1 MTFDIRY
8 SPGCIAYLK
17 KLDRPTLKRIKLSIE
32 ARLGVSPFDY
42 GKPLRHSAHG
52 LWTLRMG
59 DWRVIYQVNKE
70 EVWVLKIAHR
80 REVYKLL

>member
-1 MTFDIRY
+1 MAFEIRY
-8 SPGCIAYLK
+8 SPDCIADLK

-32 ARLGVSPFDY
+32 SRLVSSPFDY

-52 LWTLRMG
+52 LWTLRIG
-59 DWRVIYQVNKE
+59 DWRVIYQVNQE
-70 EVWVLKIAHR
+70 EVCILKIGHR

>member
-1 MTFDIRY
+1 MAFEIFYTPECVD
-8 SPGCIAYLK
+8 SLK
-17 KLDRPTLKRIKLSIE
+17 KLDRPTLRRIQHSIE
-32 ARLGVSPFDY
+32 SRLSGSPFEY

-52 LWTLRMG
+52 LWTLRVG

-70 EVWVLKIAHR
+70 VVWVIKVGHR

>member
-1 MTFDIRY
+1 MSFEIHY
-8 SPGCIAYLK
+8 SPECLADPR

-52 LWTLRMG
+52 LWSLRVG
-59 DWRVIYQVNKE
+59 DWRVIYKVDNQQVLI
-70 EVWVLKIAHR
+70 LKIGHR